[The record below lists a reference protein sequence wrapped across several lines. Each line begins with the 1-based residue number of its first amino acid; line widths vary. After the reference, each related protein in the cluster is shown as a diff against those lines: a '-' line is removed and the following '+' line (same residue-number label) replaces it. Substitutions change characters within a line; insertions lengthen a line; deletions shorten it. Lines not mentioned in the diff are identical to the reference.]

1 MGTQC
6 KTVLLVALVAIA
18 VGAAAGWFVAG
29 ARGKNKCE
37 NVEVCK
43 NGNVETANGGRAQSP
58 SASNGRACRSAIAD
72 AKPHQKSEAPSEKC
86 REPEAAKPEEK
97 PEQAAQPELQK
108 DDNPFPRYLDMFK
121 NNPEALMAEFQKEAE
136 ANRTRQAKMREDA
149 IAKLNLNAGQ
159 AAVFEKALDDLVA
172 AVTQLQQEQVDLVLS
187 GRLNMDTASDG
198 SLWSSNPLWSKR
210 INAAREGAVQET
222 AERLYEQ
229 LEFSGISDADAQNI
243 IYRAAYNTSF
253 SYECLEPSLQIYDKV
268 YKNMGV
274 GNGIFSWCSRARRQ
288 GGK

>member
-1 MGTQC
+1 MWKLPMVTGLAC
-6 KTVLLVALVAIA
+6 RTVGCVVP
-18 VGAAAGWFVAG
+18 
-29 ARGKNKCE
+29 
-37 NVEVCK
+37 
-43 NGNVETANGGRAQSP
+43 QSP
-58 SASNGRACRSAIAD
+58 MPSPLKKSD
-72 AKPHQKSEAPSEKC
+72 ATAEMR
-86 REPEAAKPEEK
+86 REPEAAKQEEK
-97 PEQAAQPELQK
+97 LAQVAQPEQQK

-121 NNPEALMAEFQKEAE
+121 NNPEALAAEFQKEAE
-136 ANRTRQAKMREDA
+136 VDQARQAKMREDA

-172 AVTQLQQEQVDLVLS
+172 AVTQLHQDHVDLVLS
-187 GRLNMDTASDG
+187 GKLNMDTASDG
-198 SLWSSNPLWSKR
+198 RLWDSNPLLTTR
-210 INAAREGAVQET
+210 VIAACEGAVQET

-253 SYECLEPSLQIYDKV
+253 SYECLEPNLQIYDKV

-274 GNGIFSWCSRARRQ
+274 GNGIFSWCSRSRRN

>member
-1 MGTQC
+1 MRTRIGIILIAVVT
-6 KTVLLVALVAIA
+6 LA
-18 VGAAAGWFVAG
+18 VGAAAGWFA
-29 ARGKNKCE
+29 
-37 NVEVCK
+37 
-43 NGNVETANGGRAQSP
+43 GRASTP
-58 SASNGRACRSAIAD
+58 NVPD
-72 AKPHQKSEAPSEKC
+72 AKASAPRASEQSTRTSGVGAHRPAANVVDKPRQAAVKVNADER
-86 REPEAAKPEEK
+86 READTAKQEEK
-97 PEQAAQPELQK
+97 PAQAAQPEQQK

-121 NNPEALMAEFQKEAE
+121 NNPEALTAEFQKEAE

-159 AAVFEKALDDLVA
+159 AAVFEKALDELVA

-198 SLWSSNPLWSKR
+198 SLWSSNPLWSKW

>member
-1 MGTQC
+1 MRIRCGTIFIA
-6 KTVLLVALVAIA
+6 VVALA
-18 VGAAAGWFVAG
+18 VGAAAGWFA
-29 ARGKNKCE
+29 ARAWGKCKCE
-37 NVEVCK
+37 NVVVCK
-43 NGNVETANGGRAQSP
+43 YGNMEAANAGRPSAPDGRAVSMKPPKEKAKPRRKTEANVEKQ
-58 SASNGRACRSAIAD
+58 
-72 AKPHQKSEAPSEKC
+72 
-86 REPEAAKPEEK
+86 REPEVVKPEEK
-97 PEQAAQPELQK
+97 PAQEGNAAQK
-108 DDNPFPRYLDMFK
+108 KNDNPFPRYLDMFK
-121 NNPEALMAEFQKEAE
+121 NNPEALTAEFQKEAE

-172 AVTQLQQEQVDLVLS
+172 AVTQLEQEEVDLVLS
-187 GRLNMDTASDG
+187 GKLNMDTASDG
-198 SLWSSNPLWSKR
+198 SLWNSNPLWSKR
-210 INAAREGAVQET
+210 ITAAREGAVQET

>member
-1 MGTQC
+1 MFWEKGI
-6 KTVLLVALVAIA
+6 VVVFAAFA
-18 VGAAAGWFVAG
+18 VGAAAGWFAAG
-29 ARGKNKCE
+29 AWGEGKCG

-43 NGNVETANGGRAQSP
+43 YGNMEAANAGRPSAPDGRAVSMKPPKEKAKPRRKTEANVEKQ
-58 SASNGRACRSAIAD
+58 
-72 AKPHQKSEAPSEKC
+72 
-86 REPEAAKPEEK
+86 REPEVVKPEEK
-97 PEQAAQPELQK
+97 PAQEGNAAQK
-108 DDNPFPRYLDMFK
+108 KNDNPFPRYLDMFK
-121 NNPEALMAEFQKEAE
+121 NNPEALTAEFQKEAE

-172 AVTQLQQEQVDLVLS
+172 AVTQLEQEQVDLVLS
-187 GRLNMDTASDG
+187 GKLNMDTASDG
-198 SLWSSNPLWSKR
+198 SLWNSNPLWSKR
-210 INAAREGAVQET
+210 ITAAREGAVQET